1 MFVPEACTLRGILSL
16 GEGDAQAA
24 LTDINEVLLSV
35 PEGALALNARGVV
48 HARLG
53 NDNAARLDFETA
65 FRIAPQLTDARH
77 NWQVVSGDALRGA
90 EIPNTWSM
98 GIFGTG
104 IREEANWDFAR
115 QHAESL
121 IQGRPRAYLY
131 VAFEGVFR
139 PDDAIAKM
147 QNLGVKTVVIPAD
160 NPLTTEK
167 VELGRLLVFDKRL
180 SQDNT
185 IACMSCHLAT
195 NAFTD
200 GKPVST
206 GIRGQK
212 GGRSAPASFNRVF
225 SSAQFWDGRAATLEA
240 QSIGPFTNPIEHGFA
255 NYDVM
260 MAKMN
265 KIPGYRK
272 LFKEAFGD
280 ENIKIENVGK
290 AIASFQRT
298 ILSGNSPADK
308 FDQGQQVGAISESAQ
323 KGLTLFRDKARCTK
337 CHSGFN
343 FTDEKFHN
351 LGIGWDDNKVDLGRY
366 MVTSNAEELGA
377 FKTPTLRE
385 IARSAPY
392 MHDGRFKTL
401 EEVVNFYNKGGVKNP
416 HQDPLI
422 LPLELTD
429 QEKSDLVAFLRTL
442 NGEGW
447 QHVIAPKSFPK

>member
-1 MFVPEACTLRGILSL
+1 MVKGIIVMNTLTEGTPMKTTVSQTELPPSTQPRKAVFGVLAIGAVAMLSSWIASPAANAQSA
-16 GEGDAQAA
+16 GEYK
-24 LTDINEVLLSV
+24 LTIPFGLE
-35 PEGALALNARGVV
+35 
-48 HARLG
+48 
-53 NDNAARLDFETA
+53 ET
-65 FRIAPQLTDARH
+65 
-77 NWQVVSGDALRGA
+77 
-90 EIPNTWSM
+90 
-98 GIFGTG
+98 
-104 IREEANWDFAR
+104 
-115 QHAESL
+115 
-121 IQGRPRAYLY
+121 
-131 VAFEGVFR
+131 
-139 PDDAIAKM
+139 K
-147 QNLGVKTVVIPAD
+147 VVIPDD
-160 NPLTTEK
+160 NPLTKDK
-167 VELGRLLVFDKRL
+167 VELGRLLFFDKRL

-185 IACMSCHLAT
+185 IACANCHLAKFG
-195 NAFTD
+195 FTD

-240 QSIGPFTNPIEHGFA
+240 QSVGPFTNPIEHGFA

-260 MAKMN
+260 MAKMK

-272 LFKEAFGD
+272 LFMQVFGED
-280 ENIKIENVGK
+280 ITIDNVGR

-298 ILSGNSPADK
+298 VLSGNSPADR
-308 FDQGQQVGAISESAQ
+308 FDQGQEAGAISEAAQ

-351 LGIGWDDNKVDLGRY
+351 LGLGWDDNKVDLGRY
-366 MVTSNAEELGA
+366 MVTKNPEDIGA

-392 MHDGRFKTL
+392 THDGRFKTL
-401 EEVVNFYNKGGVKNP
+401 EEVVNFYNQGGVKNP

-422 LPLELTD
+422 IPLELTD
-429 QEKSDLVAFLRTL
+429 QEKSDLVQFLRTL

-447 QHVIAPKSFPK
+447 QQVKAPKSFPQ

>member
-1 MFVPEACTLRGILSL
+1 MKTQTEGASMKLATPKTELPPSTQLRKVISG
-16 GEGDAQAA
+16 A
-24 LTDINEVLLSV
+24 LTICAVMVLSSWI
-35 PEGALALNARGVV
+35 ATLAANAESATEYKLKIPFG
-48 HARLG
+48 LE
-53 NDNAARLDFETA
+53 ETA
-65 FRIAPQLTDARH
+65 
-77 NWQVVSGDALRGA
+77 
-90 EIPNTWSM
+90 
-98 GIFGTG
+98 
-104 IREEANWDFAR
+104 
-115 QHAESL
+115 
-121 IQGRPRAYLY
+121 
-131 VAFEGVFR
+131 
-139 PDDAIAKM
+139 
-147 QNLGVKTVVIPAD
+147 VVIPAD

-185 IACMSCHLAT
+185 IACMSCHLAK

-200 GKPVST
+200 GKPVAT

-225 SSAQFWDGRAATLEA
+225 SSAQFWDGRAATLED

-260 MAKMN
+260 MAKMM

-298 ILSGNSPADK
+298 ILSGNSPADR
-308 FDQGQQVGAISESAQ
+308 FDQGGEAGAISEEAQ
-323 KGLTLFRDKARCTK
+323 HGLLLFREKARCTK
-337 CHSGFN
+337 CHSGFS

-351 LGIGWDDNKVDLGRY
+351 LGLGWDDNKVDLGRY
-366 MVTSNAEELGA
+366 MVTKNAEDIGA

-392 MHDGRFKTL
+392 THDGRFKTL

-422 LPLELTD
+422 IPLELTD
-429 QEKSDLVAFLRTL
+429 QEKHDLVAFLHTL
-442 NGEGW
+442 NGDGTGS
-447 QHVIAPKSFPK
+447 QHVKAPKSFPK

>member
-1 MFVPEACTLRGILSL
+1 MKPITLNTELPPSTQLRKAVEGSDFL
-16 GEGDAQAA
+16 GKSVLGVLAICAVTVVSSWIATPAA
-24 LTDINEVLLSV
+24 
-35 PEGALALNARGVV
+35 NAESATEYKLKIPFG
-48 HARLG
+48 LE
-53 NDNAARLDFETA
+53 ETA
-65 FRIAPQLTDARH
+65 
-77 NWQVVSGDALRGA
+77 
-90 EIPNTWSM
+90 
-98 GIFGTG
+98 
-104 IREEANWDFAR
+104 
-115 QHAESL
+115 
-121 IQGRPRAYLY
+121 
-131 VAFEGVFR
+131 
-139 PDDAIAKM
+139 
-147 QNLGVKTVVIPAD
+147 VVIPAD
-160 NPLTTEK
+160 NPLTIEK
-167 VELGRLLVFDKRL
+167 VELGRMLFFDKRL

-185 IACMSCHLAT
+185 IACASCHLAK

-212 GGRSAPASFNRVF
+212 GGRSAPASINRVF
-225 SSAQFWDGRAATLEA
+225 SSAQFWDGRAATLED
-240 QSIGPFTNPIEHGFA
+240 QSIGPFINPIEHGFA

-260 MAKMN
+260 MAKMM

-298 ILSGNSPADK
+298 NLSGNSPADR
-308 FDQGQQVGAISESAQ
+308 FDQGQEAGAISAEAQ
-323 KGLTLFRDKARCTK
+323 HGLILFREKARCTK

-351 LGIGWDDNKVDLGRY
+351 LGLGWDDNKVDLGRY
-366 MVTSNAEELGA
+366 MVTKNAEDIGA

-392 MHDGRFKTL
+392 THDGRFKTL

-422 LPLELTD
+422 IPLDLTD
-429 QEKSDLVAFLRTL
+429 EEKRDLVAFLHTL
-442 NGEGW
+442 NGDGTGS
-447 QHVIAPKSFPK
+447 QHVKAPKSFPK

>member
-1 MFVPEACTLRGILSL
+1 MKPAVPKSELRQAVIGGSSL
-16 GEGDAQAA
+16 
-24 LTDINEVLLSV
+24 LRKSVL
-35 PEGALALNARGVV
+35 GALAISS
-48 HARLG
+48 
-53 NDNAARLDFETA
+53 AAMLSPLLATATDYKLKIPFGLEETA
-65 FRIAPQLTDARH
+65 
-77 NWQVVSGDALRGA
+77 
-90 EIPNTWSM
+90 
-98 GIFGTG
+98 
-104 IREEANWDFAR
+104 
-115 QHAESL
+115 
-121 IQGRPRAYLY
+121 
-131 VAFEGVFR
+131 
-139 PDDAIAKM
+139 
-147 QNLGVKTVVIPAD
+147 VVIPAD
-160 NPLTTEK
+160 NPLTAEK
-167 VELGRLLVFDKRL
+167 VELGRTLFFDKRL
-180 SQDNT
+180 SADNS
-185 IACMSCHLAT
+185 IACASCHLAT

-225 SSAQFWDGRAATLEA
+225 SNAQFWDGRAPTLEA
-240 QSIGPFTNPIEHGFA
+240 QSVGPFTNPIEHGFA

-260 MAKMN
+260 NAKMM
-265 KIPGYRK
+265 KIAGYRE
-272 LFKEAFGD
+272 LFKQVFGD
-280 ENIKIENVGK
+280 ENITTERVGK

-298 ILSGNSPADK
+298 VLSGNSPADK
-308 FDQGQQVGAISESAQ
+308 FDQGQEAGAIPEAAQ

-366 MVTSNAEELGA
+366 MVTKNAEELGA

-385 IARSAPY
+385 ISRSAPY

-447 QHVIAPKSFPK
+447 QQATAPKSFPQ